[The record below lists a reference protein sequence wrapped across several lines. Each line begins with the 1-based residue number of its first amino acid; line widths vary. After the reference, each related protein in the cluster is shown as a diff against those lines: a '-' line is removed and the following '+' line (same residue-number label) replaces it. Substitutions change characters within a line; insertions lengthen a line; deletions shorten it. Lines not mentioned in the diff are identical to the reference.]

1 MQSRITVK
9 FQGDASDVKRQIAEL
24 TNKGYHTNVVFKG
37 DTSSVK
43 RDANGL
49 ESRVLT
55 SRVEFKGNADSI
67 KKMQNDLE
75 GSKTKFTVMPTLSG
89 SAMSGMK
96 GVIAETVT
104 GALRQVGANMVDI
117 IGSAFKAAIGTA
129 GDVAKFS
136 MEKSIERQ
144 NLLLAGSVAYKGNME
159 ASGKAIQASIDYAN
173 RTPFKTQAVGSADVA
188 YKLAT
193 KQERSQS
200 QREEI
205 GNVAALVMT
214 AGRESAD
221 EAYKNISN
229 IYTRIQTEGRVTNEA
244 LSRLSERG
252 VDIYGALGKQLG
264 MTNAEVRELAS
275 DSQLT
280 ADQFQKA
287 FTKLAGPGS
296 ALDGLAKG
304 LGETTGGK
312 LSTFQ
317 DSFETA
323 GVALGNAFAPAIN
336 SVLDLGTTI
345 VNEIANSSAFNDIA
359 LQAQQF
365 TDEIKNNPALV
376 KEITEAAVNL
386 ARSGLQLCVDGAEL
400 MVNII
405 KDPET
410 PGKIQAMADG
420 FAAVAK
426 VIQTIAEGLVNSI
439 KLIQDLAAAAADI
452 SMKVTG
458 DGPQLDGVSQDT
470 SLAWDGQGSAS
481 IAGVKMPTNVAAFIE
496 MFRVGEGTVGDSG
509 YNTQFTG
516 TKFSGFADHP
526 REIKSSGDLH
536 SDAAGM
542 PQFLSTTWDG
552 VKGQIGAKDF
562 SPANQVKGAIQLI
575 KNRGVYDDLLA
586 GNLDKV
592 LEELSHEWASLPTST
607 QASAGRY
614 GQPAKT
620 GPEAKRIFE
629 EKLAMFNSASPVKAQ
644 PPSTSSTEVRSIIPK
659 LQTSGTSDDTPS
671 PTTSNVSRKPK
682 TGKTKMEGSITGRL
696 DGSGQNGADMD
707 VGPNNEMYSYHN
719 GVVSELGTANNNGN
733 YVVIKYID
741 DLNNKLE
748 ATYSHIA
755 ASVKVG
761 DQVIGGQVLG
771 KFDGSGRTFGAHN
784 SIDINTPGTNGALQ
798 RDAEGAA
805 ARRGADLLVKGIV
818 QGQGIEG
825 GSVSQKAIFSSLES
839 DATKAQREKDKK
851 EREEKKRK
859 QEIERKRQEALKVAS
874 AEDKARY
881 LVEDAELNK
890 TRARRDARTSGKGS
904 EPTQEV
910 NKLSDRFEDAQIKT
924 KRGIK
929 ALEADSKERPTYKKA
944 NDLEIKALKEA
955 LESEKI
961 THETALKAMQEK
973 LENTAKEESLRLE
986 VSIKT
991 EQSRNRQISS
1001 ERALANLTSQVEKD
1015 KAILNMEY
1023 EKLKESYRVENEA
1036 IELQITQLQAL
1047 IDSYT
1052 KAGMNVD
1059 ALNKQKEQYLA
1070 LQKAKETTHGN
1081 EIGIHLDT
1089 KERADKERE
1098 KTGKEYLRQFKAS
1111 PGDAKSQYIG
1121 VTQGQDAQNA
1131 YDRKAGR
1138 AQIEEQYLAK
1148 SNEAQQQHKDG
1159 NISAEQL
1166 SGVNKEL
1173 ENLKNADLSAL
1184 NRQFKTLGETI
1195 AESVSKELGDA
1206 FISILDGS
1214 KSVEEAVTGMLK
1226 NLAKQFLQMAVN
1238 KMMTS
1243 LFGSMLG
1250 GSGGI
1255 TIGSGGISNYAAGK
1269 GKGSYSPDI
1278 ETAIR
1283 NERLQSGGRQ
1293 PYLAVLNTDEI
1304 VLSASQSK
1312 ELLTTGTVSNMAMGN
1327 MPKINNV
1334 TGGSNISLTVN
1345 NTGSGEMSPEQL
1357 KTLSSSITQLVDSR
1371 IGNATRPGGLLR

>member
-24 TNKGYHTNVVFKG
+24 TSKGYHTNVIFKG

-43 RDANGL
+43 RDAAGF
-49 ESRVLT
+49 ESRTLT

-67 KKMQNDLE
+67 KKMQSELE
-75 GSKTKFTVMPTLSG
+75 GSKTKFTVMPTLSEG
-89 SAMSGMK
+89 AMSGMK

-188 YKLAT
+188 YKLET
-193 KQERSQS
+193 KQERSS
-200 QREEI
+200 AQREEI

-229 IYTRIQTEGRVTNEA
+229 IYTRIQSEGRVTNEA

-264 MTNAEVRELAS
+264 MTNAEVRKFAS
-275 DSQLT
+275 DSKLS
-280 ADQFQKA
+280 ADEFQKA

-345 VNEIANSSAFNDIA
+345 VNEIANSSAFSDIA

-365 TDEIKNNPALV
+365 TDEIKNNPVLV
-376 KEITEAAVNL
+376 KEITDAAVNL
-386 ARSGLQLCVDGAEL
+386 ARSGLQLCVDGAKL

-420 FAAVAK
+420 FAAVAQ
-426 VIQTIAEGLVNSI
+426 VIKTIAEGLINSI

-458 DGPQLDGVSQDT
+458 DGPQVDGLSQDT
-470 SLAWDGQGSAS
+470 SLAWDGQGSAT
-481 IAGVKMPTNVAAFIE
+481 IAGVKMPTNIAAFIE
-496 MFRVGEGTVGDSG
+496 MFRVGEGTTGDEG
-509 YNTQFTG
+509 YKTQFTG
-516 TKFSGFADHP
+516 TKFGSFADHP
-526 REIKSSGDLH
+526 REIKSSGNLH

-552 VKGQIGAKDF
+552 VKDKIGAKDF

-575 KNRGVYDDLLA
+575 KDRQVYDDLLA
-586 GNLDKV
+586 GNLDKA
-592 LEELSHEWASLPTST
+592 LEELSREWASLPTST
-607 QASAGRY
+607 TASAGRY

-644 PPSTSSTEVRSIIPK
+644 PNNSSTEVRSITPK
-659 LQTSGTSDDTPS
+659 LQTSGTPQDYESVKP
-671 PTTSNVSRKPK
+671 NQVSRKPK
-682 TGKTKMEGSITGRL
+682 TGKTKMEGSISGRL
-696 DGSGQNGADMD
+696 DASGQNGADMD

-719 GVVSELGTANNNGN
+719 GVVSELGTAGNNGN

-798 RDAEGAA
+798 RSAEGSA

-839 DATKAQREKDKK
+839 DATKSQREKDKK
-851 EREEKKRK
+851 EREEEKRK

-881 LVEDAELNK
+881 LLEDAELSK

-924 KRGIK
+924 KRAVK
-929 ALEADSKERPTYKKA
+929 ALEGDSKERPTYKKA

-961 THETALKAMQEK
+961 AHETALKAMQEK

-986 VSIKT
+986 VSIKA
-991 EQSRNRQISS
+991 EQSKNRQV
-1001 ERALANLTSQVEKD
+1001 EATRALANLSSQAEKD
-1015 KAILNMEY
+1015 NAILNIEY

-1036 IELQITQLQAL
+1036 IELQINQLQAL

-1059 ALNKQKEQYLA
+1059 TLNKQKEQYLA
-1070 LQKAKETTHGN
+1070 LQKAKSVTHGN

-1098 KTGKEYLRQFKAS
+1098 KTGKEYLKQFKAS

-1138 AQIEEQYLAK
+1138 AQIEEQYLTK
-1148 SNEAQQQHKDG
+1148 SNEAQQQYKDG
-1159 NISAEQL
+1159 NINAEQL
-1166 SGVNKEL
+1166 AGVNKEL
-1173 ENLKNADLSAL
+1173 ENLKNADLSSL

-1206 FISILDGS
+1206 FMSIVDGS
-1214 KSVEEAVTGMLK
+1214 KTVEEAVTGMLK

-1250 GSGGI
+1250 GGGGI
-1255 TIGSGGISNYAAGK
+1255 SIGSGGINNYAAGS
-1269 GKGSYSPDI
+1269 GRGSYAPDI
-1278 ETAIR
+1278 ATAMR

-1304 VLSASQSK
+1304 VLNPSQSK
-1312 ELLTTGTVSNMAMGN
+1312 ELMATGTVRNMAMGN
-1327 MPKINNV
+1327 MPKLGTSI
-1334 TGGSNISLTVN
+1334 GGTNLSLTVN

-1357 KTLSSSITQLVDSR
+1357 KTLSASLTQLVDSR